1 LELLSPEPGCS
12 SDFFASL
19 SFLWKQDRT
28 TLWNSLHLLH
38 DWAEKESQWLSFFLK
53 RNLNGNQSF
62 FFQLKFLHHLRKE
75 RRCAMLKK
83 TCYTVK
89 VIHHQMSRYCRNTS
103 QRDDFISPNLGL

>member
-75 RRCAMLKK
+75 RRCAMSERNVL
-83 TCYTVK
+83 
-89 VIHHQMSRYCRNTS
+89 YCKGNPPS
-103 QRDDFISPNLGL
+103 DEPVLSEHFAKGWLLSPNLGL